1 MERETTRLV
10 VYRVKMT
17 YHYNSKVLLQQS
29 VKIKKILFDPL
40 RIP

>member
-17 YHYNSKVLLQQS
+17 DYNSKVLLQQS